1 MCKRRAPSNDMR
13 IRKER
18 ISEKEREDWR
28 QDIDEKEEREGDMV
42 NEGLT

>member
-28 QDIDEKEEREGDMV
+28 QDTDEKEEREGDMV
-42 NEGLT
+42 NEVLT